1 MSPLD
6 GKVALVTG
14 GASGIG
20 AAIARR
26 FASGGARV
34 VIADVDP
41 AGEAVAREVA
51 CAFVRTDVAR
61 LADNIAAVRTATE
74 HFGSLDVA
82 VLNAGIGEQGNFIDD
97 FRPEH
102 YRHLVSVNLDGVVYG
117 LHAALEVFTRQ
128 GSGAIL
134 ATSSLAGL
142 TESPINPLYAATKH
156 AVIGL
161 VRSVAPTVADRG
173 VTVNALCPTFIDT
186 PILGEAIPFVR
197 DLGVAVLSP
206 ERVADVAELVLARG
220 GTGEAWPVVP
230 HGEPAPF
237 AFPDIPSIMSDPNR
251 QVVSEATS

>member
-1 MSPLD
+1 MNPLD

-14 GASGIG
+14 AASGIG

-41 AGEAVAREVA
+41 AGETVAREVA
-51 CAFVRTDVAR
+51 GAFVRTDVAR
-61 LADNIAAVRTATE
+61 LADNIAAVHTAVTL
-74 HFGSLDVA
+74 FGGLDVT
-82 VLNAGIGEQGNFIDD
+82 VLNAGIGEQGSFVED

-102 YRHLVSVNLDGVVYG
+102 YRDLVSVNLDGVVYG
-117 LHAALEVFTRQ
+117 MHAALEVFTEQ
-128 GSGAIL
+128 GSGAIM

-142 TESPINPLYAATKH
+142 SESPMNPLYAATKH

-186 PILGEAIPFVR
+186 PILGEAIPFIS
-197 DLGVAVLSP
+197 DMGVAVLSP
-206 ERVADVAELVLARG
+206 ERVAEVAELVLARG
-220 GTGEAWPVVP
+220 GTGQAWPVVP
-230 HGEPAPF
+230 HGEPGPF
-237 AFPDIPSIMSDPNR
+237 AFPGIPSIMSDPNR
-251 QVVSEATS
+251 QVPEAAS

>member
-1 MSPLD
+1 MNTLD

-14 GASGIG
+14 GAGGIG

-41 AGEAVAREVA
+41 TGETIAREIGG
-51 CAFVRTDVAR
+51 AFVRTDVAR
-61 LADNIAAVRTATE
+61 RADNTAAVRTATE
-74 HFGSLDVA
+74 RFGGLDIA
-82 VLNAGIGEQGNFIDD
+82 VLNAGIGGQGGFVED

-102 YRHLVSVNLDGVVYG
+102 YRDLVSVNLDGVVYG
-117 LHAALEVFTRQ
+117 MHAALEVFTEQ

-134 ATSSLAGL
+134 ATSSLAGVS
-142 TESPINPLYAATKH
+142 ESPINPLYAATKH

-186 PILGEAIPFVR
+186 AILGEAIPYIT
-197 DLGVAVLSP
+197 DLGVAVLPP
-206 ERVADVAELVLARG
+206 ERVAEVAELVLVRG

-230 HGEPAPF
+230 HGEPGPF
-237 AFPDIPSIMSDPNR
+237 AFPELPSIMTDPNR
-251 QVVSEATS
+251 QFAEDDS

>member
-1 MSPLD
+1 MNPLD

-14 GASGIG
+14 AAGGIG

-41 AGEAVAREVA
+41 AGEAIAREIGGV
-51 CAFVRTDVAR
+51 FVRTDVAR
-61 LADNIAAVRTATE
+61 QADNIAAVRAATE
-74 HFGSLDVA
+74 CFGSLDIA
-82 VLNAGIGEQGNFIDD
+82 VLNAGIGEQGGFVAD

-102 YRHLVSVNLDGVVYG
+102 YRDLVSVNLDGVVYG
-117 LHAALEVFTRQ
+117 LHAALDVFTEQ

-142 TESPINPLYAATKH
+142 SESPFNPLYAATKH

-161 VRSVAPTVADRG
+161 VRSVAPVVAERG

-186 PILGEAIPFVR
+186 PILGEAIPYIT
-197 DLGVAVLSP
+197 DLGLAVLPP
-206 ERVADVAELVLARG
+206 ERVAEVAELVLARG

-230 HGEPAPF
+230 HGEPSPF
-237 AFPDIPSIMSDPNR
+237 AFPDLPSIMSDPNR
-251 QVVSEATS
+251 QVSEATS

>member
-1 MSPLD
+1 MNTLD

-14 GASGIG
+14 GAGGIG

-41 AGEAVAREVA
+41 TGETIAREIGG
-51 CAFVRTDVAR
+51 AFVRTDVAR
-61 LADNIAAVRTATE
+61 RADNIAAVRTATE
-74 HFGSLDVA
+74 RFGGLDIA
-82 VLNAGIGEQGNFIDD
+82 VLNAGIGEQGGFVED

-102 YRHLVSVNLDGVVYG
+102 YRDLVSVNLDGVVYG
-117 LHAALEVFTRQ
+117 MHAALEVFTEQ

-134 ATSSLAGL
+134 ATSSLAGVS
-142 TESPINPLYAATKH
+142 ESPINPLYAATKH

-186 PILGEAIPFVR
+186 AILGEAIPYIT
-197 DLGVAVLSP
+197 DLGVAVLPP
-206 ERVADVAELVLARG
+206 ERVAEVAELVLVRG

-230 HGEPAPF
+230 HGEPGPF
-237 AFPDIPSIMSDPNR
+237 AFPELPSIMTDPNR
-251 QVVSEATS
+251 QFAEDDS

>member
-1 MSPLD
+1 MNPLD
-6 GKVALVTG
+6 GTVALVTG

-26 FASGGARV
+26 FAAGGARV

-51 CAFVRTDVAR
+51 GAFVRTDVAR
-61 LADNIAAVRTATE
+61 LADNIAAVQAATT
-74 HFGSLDVA
+74 HFGRLDVA
-82 VLNAGIGEQGNFIDD
+82 VLNAGIGEQGSFTDD

-102 YRHLVSVNLDGVVYG
+102 YRDLVSVNLDGVVYG
-117 LHAALEVFTRQ
+117 LHAALGVFTAQ

-142 TESPINPLYAATKH
+142 SESPMNPLYAATKH

-161 VRSVAPTVADRG
+161 VRSVAPIVAARG
-173 VTVNALCPTFIDT
+173 VTVNALCPTFVDT
-186 PILGEAIPFVR
+186 PILGEAVPFIS

-206 ERVADVAELVLARG
+206 ERVAEVAELVLTRG
-220 GTGEAWPVVP
+220 GTGQAWPVVP
-230 HGEPAPF
+230 HGDPSPF
-237 AFPDIPSIMSDPNR
+237 AFPDLPSIMSDPHR
-251 QVVSEATS
+251 QVPEAAA